1 MRISDRI
8 AELLHKHD
16 IEHVFM
22 VTGGGAMHLNDGL
35 SRNKNLKIINL
46 HNEQSCSMAADGYA
60 RLNGKPSCVNV
71 TTGPGGIN
79 AINGVYGAFTDSIPM
94 IVISGQVKRET
105 LNYQNSKL
113 RQLGDQENN
122 IVYMVNKITKF
133 SYILKNP
140 DYLDNVFE
148 YAIKLSNSGRPGP
161 VWIDIPIDIQGALY
175 DRKKQKQLKQ
185 LKEIKSKT
193 YTENKLNQ
201 DVSLLAQK
209 IKKAKRPAIIVGG
222 GIRASNSHEEFL
234 TFIEKT
240 NIPVLTAWNAHDVLY
255 NYHKNYAG
263 RPGTIG
269 DRPGNFV
276 VENCDLLIIFGS
288 RLNIRQI
295 GYNFKDFS
303 KNSFKIMVDVDKEE
317 LNKKTLN
324 IDMKLNYD
332 LKDFL
337 NTLNKKNYTFDS
349 KEHKE
354 YLKWTKSL
362 LERFPIFDSTKIS
375 KNKINPY
382 HFIDE
387 LFKSLKEN
395 QVVVTSDG
403 TAVVTTFQGA
413 VLKPGQRLFS
423 NSGSASMGFG
433 LPAALGACIANNY
446 KDTICIEGDGS
457 IQMNIQELASVKYH
471 NLPLKIFIFSNEGY
485 HSIRQTQS
493 KYFPDNIIGCGPESG
508 LIFPDFKHISK
519 AYGLSYEIIDNKQ
532 SLSSKIKKVLK
543 SEVPIICEIILDKN
557 QEFEP
562 KASAKLYDDGR
573 MKSAPLYDLYP
584 FLDESEIK
592 DIINY
597 NTSKK

>member
-8 AELLHKHD
+8 AELLHKHG

-35 SRNKNLKIINL
+35 SRNKNLQIINL

-79 AINGVYGAFTDSIPM
+79 AINGVYGAFTDSVPM
-94 IVISGQVKRET
+94 VVISGQVKRET

-133 SYILKNP
+133 SYVLKNP
-140 DYLDNVFE
+140 DYVDDVFN

-175 DRKKQKQLKQ
+175 KKNEQKKFNKFKNETLIQNKIN
-185 LKEIKSKT
+185 EDANSVIK
-193 YTENKLNQ
+193 
-201 DVSLLAQK
+201 K
-209 IKKAKRPAIIVGG
+209 IKTAKRPAIIVGG
-222 GIRASNSHEEFL
+222 GIRASGSHKEFMK
-234 TFIEKT
+234 FIENT
-240 NIPVLTAWNAHDVLY
+240 NIPVLTAWNAHDVIY
-255 NYHKNYAG
+255 NNHKNYAG
-263 RPGTIG
+263 RPGTVG

-276 VENCDLLIIFGS
+276 IEKCDLLLILGS

-295 GYNFKDFS
+295 GYNYKEFS

-337 NTLNKKNYTFDS
+337 TVLNKKNYSFTSEHHKKYLNWS
-349 KEHKE
+349 KNL
-354 YLKWTKSL
+354 LK
-362 LERFPIFDSTKIS
+362 RFPVFDASKIS

-382 HFIDE
+382 HFVNE
-387 LFKSLKEN
+387 LFNNLNDN

-433 LPAALGACIANNY
+433 LPASIGACIANNL
-446 KDTICIEGDGS
+446 KKTICIEGDGS

-471 NLPLKIFIFSNEGY
+471 NLPLKIFVLSNEGY
-485 HSIRQTQS
+485 HSIRQTQT
-493 KYFPDNIIGCGPESG
+493 KYFPDNITGCGPESG
-508 LIFPDFKHISK
+508 LIFPDFKNIAK
-519 AYGLSYEIIDNKQ
+519 AYGLDYEIINNKQ
-532 SLSSKIKKVLK
+532 SLNSKLKEVLRSK
-543 SEVPIICEIILDKN
+543 NPIVCEIILDKN

-562 KASAKLYDDGR
+562 KASSKMYEDGT

-584 FLDESEIK
+584 FLDSKIVEEIL
-592 DIINY
+592 NY
-597 NTSKK
+597 E